1 MTAEQ
6 AQPVFIIKL
15 RAERDVINP
24 VHNLRRLLKRALRDF
39 HLRCIDCTE
48 VRQEEEDA

>member
-1 MTAEQ
+1 VTTEQ
-6 AQPVFIIKL
+6 AQPVYIVKL
-15 RAERDVINP
+15 RPERDVINP

-48 VRQEEEDA
+48 VRQEEDA